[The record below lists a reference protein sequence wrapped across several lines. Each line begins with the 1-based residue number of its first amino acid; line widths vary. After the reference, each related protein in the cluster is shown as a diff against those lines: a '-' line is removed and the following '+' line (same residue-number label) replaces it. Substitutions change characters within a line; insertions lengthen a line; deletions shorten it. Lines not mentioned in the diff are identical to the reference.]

1 MHFSGCCMF
10 NTNSWTK
17 GSKIGSCSVCTCS
30 TKKKRFTQVFKKQLY
45 SSEWTFWTAKNTY
58 FWPNCASTR
67 LSKIKIRSFYKTS
80 SIETGPF
87 PCIIL
92 PAKLVYLQRQLQ
104 YCCFATNIAIWP
116 TKLVEYWNLTNKV
129 GRGIATLLQKLMFQN
144 FIANL
149 LRSSK
154 PFVSSGALDILRW
167 DVDIDIMFQGVVISY
182 DLKISQKKTL
192 YDPLNWVPTLRT
204 ETS

>member
-87 PCIIL
+87 PCII
-92 PAKLVYLQRQLQ
+92 
-104 YCCFATNIAIWP
+104 WP

-129 GRGIATLLQKLMFQN
+129 GLGIATSLQKLMFQN